1 MDDAL
6 WVVMPVYNEDH
17 AVESVL
23 REWTAAARAV
33 VPGVTVCVVD
43 DGSTDETPAVLAR
56 LAAEQPGL
64 RIIRQPNA
72 GHGQAC
78 MTAYRA
84 ALDGSA
90 DWVLQVDSDGQ
101 CDARYFGLL
110 WAAGREAPAVL
121 GRRRHREDG
130 LARALIS
137 RVLTVVV
144 LAATGRWVRDANTP
158 YRLMRADVLA
168 AALPRIPA
176 GVSLVNVLLAL
187 DLAAHTTI
195 RWVDVGF
202 RARPRPAAH
211 GRRYFLRHAHGLWR
225 DLRRYRRASS
235 AIRES

>member
-6 WVVMPVYNEDH
+6 WVVMPVYNEGQVIE
-17 AVESVL
+17 AVL

-33 VPGVTVCVVD
+33 ASRVTVCVVD
-43 DGSTDETPAVLAR
+43 DGSTDETPAVVAR
-56 LAAEQPGL
+56 LAAEQRGL
-64 RIIRQPNA
+64 RLIRQRNA

-101 CDARYFGLL
+101 CDARHFGSL
-110 WAAGREAPAVL
+110 WEARREARAVL
-121 GRRRHREDG
+121 GRRRRREDG
-130 LARALIS
+130 LRRTLIS
-137 RVLTVVV
+137 RALTVVLFAV
-144 LAATGRWVRDANTP
+144 TGTWVRDANTP

-168 AALPRIPA
+168 AALSRIPA

-187 DLAAHTTI
+187 DLAAHTRV

-202 RARPRPAAH
+202 RARPRPTAH
-211 GRRYFLRHAHGLWR
+211 GPRYFLRHARGLWR
-225 DLRRYRRASS
+225 DLRRYRRAG
-235 AIRES
+235 ALRES

>member
-1 MDDAL
+1 MDDAV
-6 WVVMPVYNEDH
+6 WVVMPVYNEGH
-17 AVESVL
+17 VVETVL
-23 REWTAAARAV
+23 REWTAAARAL
-33 VPGVTVCVVD
+33 VPSVTVCVVD

-64 RIIRQPNA
+64 RVIRQPNA

-78 MTAYRA
+78 MAAYRA

-101 CDARYFGLL
+101 CDARYFGAL
-110 WAAGREAPAVL
+110 WAARREAPAVF

-130 LARALIS
+130 LARTLIS

-168 AALPRIPA
+168 AALSRIPA
-176 GVSLVNVLLAL
+176 GVVLVNVLLAL
-187 DLAAHTTI
+187 DLAAHTRI
-195 RWVDVGF
+195 RWVDVEF
-202 RARPRPAAH
+202 RARPRPSAH
-211 GRRYFLRHAHGLWR
+211 GPRYFLRHACGLWR
-225 DLRRYRRASS
+225 DLGRYRRAGS